1 MEKNLKE
8 YQAIIFDLDG
18 TLADSFHFFL
28 SVLNQLSAKY
38 KFKSVSLHEVDYYKQ
53 LALLHK

>member
-18 TLADSFHFFL
+18 TLADSFHF
-28 SVLNQLSAKY
+28 
-38 KFKSVSLHEVDYYKQ
+38 
-53 LALLHK
+53 

>member
-8 YQAIIFDLDG
+8 YQAIILDLDD

-28 SVLNQLSAKY
+28 SVLKQLSAKY
-38 KFKSVSLHEVDYYKQ
+38 MFK
-53 LALLHK
+53 

>member
-38 KFKSVSLHEVDYYKQ
+38 
-53 LALLHK
+53 

>member
-18 TLADSFHFFL
+18 TLAD
-28 SVLNQLSAKY
+28 
-38 KFKSVSLHEVDYYKQ
+38 
-53 LALLHK
+53 

>member
-28 SVLNQLSAKY
+28 SV
-38 KFKSVSLHEVDYYKQ
+38 
-53 LALLHK
+53 